1 MGNGLSRGLIRRAGA
16 LASAALAMAAA
27 TAGFAVLAAPPAG
40 ATTQSVI
47 PILDCSYKTSLGMYD
62 MWFGYDNPNTTS
74 VTVAVGT
81 SNEFTSGGGVSQSV
95 GQPTTFSAG
104 THTDVFKVT
113 VPQNVA
119 WILQG
124 TTLNAP
130 GSTTCSSDP
139 GAAPFKG
146 ALMVFPSLNCDFT
159 DPTTHQINSLF
170 GYTNPYSTSETV
182 AVGSSNNFT
191 GTPSQNAG
199 QGSSFAAGTN
209 ASAFVVT
216 HTGGINWF
224 ITNQNV
230 STPAKTTCS
239 KNPVPIVSDHVG
251 SLVVVA
257 LFAVVVGAGAFLVVR
272 RRRHH
277 LRALLRGG
285 AA

>member
-1 MGNGLSRGLIRRAGA
+1 MGA
-16 LASAALAMAAA
+16 LTLTVVAVAPLVVGVAA
-27 TAGFAVLAAPPAG
+27 PAG
-40 ATTQSVI
+40 ATTTQSVI

-62 MWFGYDNPNTTS
+62 MWFGYDNPNPTS
-74 VTVAVGT
+74 VTVAIGS
-81 SNEFTSGGGVSQSV
+81 SNEFTSGGGVETNV

-104 THTDVFKVT
+104 THSDVFKVT
-113 VPQNVA
+113 VPQNVE

-130 GSTTCSSDP
+130 GGTTCSSDP

-159 DPTTHQINSLF
+159 DKGTGKTNSLF

-182 AVGSSNNFT
+182 AIGSSNNFT

-199 QGSSFAAGTN
+199 QPTTFSAGTN

-224 ITNQNV
+224 ITNNNV
-230 STPAKTTCS
+230 STPAKTTCAQ
-239 KNPVPIVSDHVG
+239 NPVPIVSDRLG
-251 SLVVVA
+251 SLVVVV
-257 LFAVVVGAGAFLVVR
+257 LFALAGLGAFAVLR
-272 RRRHH
+272 RRRD
-277 LRALLRGG
+277 LRLLFVGTTARR
-285 AA
+285 

>member
-1 MGNGLSRGLIRRAGA
+1 ML
-16 LASAALAMAAA
+16 
-27 TAGFAVLAAPPAG
+27 AVLAGASGLAVVAAPSAG
-40 ATTQSVI
+40 ATTQNVI

-74 VTVAVGT
+74 VTVAIGT
-81 SNEFTSGGGVSQSV
+81 SNEFTSGGGVSQNV

-104 THTDVFKVT
+104 THSDVFKVT
-113 VPQNVA
+113 VPQNVE

-124 TTLNAP
+124 TTINAP
-130 GSTTCSSDP
+130 GGTTCSSDP

-146 ALMVFPSLNCDFT
+146 ALMVFPTLNCDF
-159 DPTTHQINSLF
+159 PTGGSVNSLF
-170 GYTNPYSTSETV
+170 GYTNPYSSSESV
-182 AVGSSNNFT
+182 PIGSDNNFT
-191 GTPSQNAG
+191 GTPSQSAG
-199 QGSSFAAGTN
+199 QPSTFPAGTN

-251 SLVVVA
+251 SLVVLA
-257 LFAVVVGAGAFLVVR
+257 LFVVVVGAGAFVVVR
-272 RRRHH
+272 RRRHD
-277 LRALLRGG
+277 LGLLLPGG
-285 AA
+285 ASTEGPPPTI